1 MSASKLATPRTRKII
16 TPSRTTVRF
25 LRPSAKSSVSIPCES
40 TLENDFALL
49 AEFSRGVKSIA
60 TQIEKH
66 IEANGLAFTTHI
78 DFELVLT
85 TGEIR
90 YYEIKYEEN
99 SKEPDVAERLAATR
113 AHLAEEGFQ
122 FFVDTEIN
130 IRKNVRTI
138 QNLEVLRRFKHRSVD
153 VKALAKKIP
162 RSLSTVEQLVHDVG
176 DNNTAIAMIAW
187 QLVHCDYSLPLNNQ
201 THLRAMEDNDHAFLY
216 I

>member
-1 MSASKLATPRTRKII
+1 MVSHLRRTLI
-16 TPSRTTVRF
+16 
-25 LRPSAKSSVSIPCES
+25 SSS
-40 TLENDFALL
+40 
-49 AEFSRGVKSIA
+49 
-60 TQIEKH
+60 
-66 IEANGLAFTTHI
+66 
-78 DFELVLT
+78 
-85 TGEIR
+85 